1 MHKGRIL
8 ILSNCNTPKQKAIN
22 KQHKYSSWEITK
34 FRLKVCIKGMN
45 LEGDCIGCVALNCP
59 PHSHVWILS
68 LQLVVL
74 SGELGGLA
82 FLEEV
87 NSEFKGSSHFKLDL
101 CFMLPVLDVSTQFPA
116 LTAMDLLC
124 HQCSNPAELQINSS
138 KSCLGYDVLSQ

>member
-45 LEGDCIGCVALNCP
+45 LEGDCTGCAALNCP

-74 SGELGGLA
+74 SGVRRFGLLGGDELW
-82 FLEEV
+82 
-87 NSEFKGSSHFKLDL
+87 EFKGSSHFKLDL
-101 CFMLPVLDVSTQFPA
+101 CFMLPVPDVSTQFPA
-116 LTAMDLLC
+116 LTAMVLLC